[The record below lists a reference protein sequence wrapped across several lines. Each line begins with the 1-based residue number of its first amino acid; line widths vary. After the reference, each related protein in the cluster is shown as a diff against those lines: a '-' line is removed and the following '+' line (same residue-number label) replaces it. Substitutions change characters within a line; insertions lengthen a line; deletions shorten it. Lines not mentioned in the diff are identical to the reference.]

1 MKITNKKFFIGISL
15 IIIMSLLSISSVAAD
30 TITVTAKPSAKSSL
44 PYKDYTITWENHCP
58 LCGHDGTLVFN
69 PKGTY
74 EGELTCSHC
83 GADYCAVTGKDK
95 NWNGPRAYLKVFKET
110 HSQNNSELNKSEL
123 NNSEIHNSDESYY
136 SSYPNLIFRSFIM
149 NVINIT
155 SYSQNTMLV
164 NVID

>member
-1 MKITNKKFFIGISL
+1 MKISNKKFFIGISL

-30 TITVTAKPSAKSSL
+30 TITVTAKPSAKNSL

-95 NWNGPRAYLKVFKET
+95 NWNGPRAYLKVLKET
-110 HSQNNSELNKSEL
+110 VGQNNSELNKSDL
-123 NNSEIHNSDESYY
+123 NNSENYDANESYY
-136 SSYPNLIFRSFIM
+136 NSYPNLIFRSFIM
-149 NVINIT
+149 NVINFT
-155 SYSQNTMLV
+155 SYSQNTMFGEYS
-164 NVID
+164 

>member
-1 MKITNKKFFIGISL
+1 
-15 IIIMSLLSISSVAAD
+15 MSLLSISSVAAD
-30 TITVTAKPSAKSSL
+30 TITVTAKPSAKNSL

-110 HSQNNSELNKSEL
+110 TNQNNSELNNSELNKTDL
-123 NNSEIHNSDESYY
+123 NNSESYDANESYY
-136 SSYPNLIFRSFIM
+136 NSYPNLIFRSFIM
-149 NVINIT
+149 SVINFT
-155 SYSQNTMLV
+155 SYSQNTMFSEY
-164 NVID
+164 N

>member
-1 MKITNKKFFIGISL
+1 
-15 IIIMSLLSISSVAAD
+15 MSLLSISSVAAD
-30 TITVTAKPSAKSSL
+30 TITVTAKPSAKNSL

-110 HSQNNSELNKSEL
+110 VGQNNSDLNNSDL
-123 NNSEIHNSDESYY
+123 NNSENYDANESYY
-136 SSYPNLIFRSFIM
+136 NSYPNLIFRSFIM
-149 NVINIT
+149 NVINFT
-155 SYSQNTMLV
+155 SYSQNTMFGEYS
-164 NVID
+164 